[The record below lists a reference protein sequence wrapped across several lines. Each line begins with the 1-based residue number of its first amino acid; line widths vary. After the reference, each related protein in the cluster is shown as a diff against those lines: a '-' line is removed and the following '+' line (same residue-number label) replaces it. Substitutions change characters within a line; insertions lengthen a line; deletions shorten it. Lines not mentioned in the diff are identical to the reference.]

1 MDIDLRLGNC
11 LHVLKEMEDN
21 TIDSIVCDPPYG
33 LHFMSSKWDYDVPSV
48 EIWRECLRVLKHGG
62 HLLAFSGTRTY
73 HRVVVNIEDA
83 GFEIR
88 DQIQWIYGEGFPKSL
103 SVSKAIDKAAGKERE
118 VIGYNERNDRV
129 LPSGEG
135 GYHGNTH
142 KEYEMGGRERVK
154 LPITKS
160 TTPEAKQWEGWGT
173 QLKPA
178 NEPICLARKPL
189 IGTVV
194 ENVLEHGT
202 GAMNIDGCR
211 IPTVDKLS
219 IGSNNRE
226 NGVVNFGM
234 KNDKE
239 AQTQHNS
246 GRWPANVIHDGSDE
260 AIEHFPETGGGHWA
274 KTKITGYGKNYGGT
288 QEYEGVG
295 PKDSLVASAARYFYC
310 AKANQRERN
319 AGCDN
324 LPLKLNENSTYGMQ
338 NDEGLRNN
346 NRNPEN
352 RTREQR
358 NNHPTV
364 KPIALMR
371 YLCRLITPPEGI
383 VLDPFMGSGTTG
395 IAACLEGFNFVG
407 IELDEDYL
415 EIARYRIA
423 HWGEYEV
430 TEDDSLIPQR
440 KITEWL

>member
-1 MDIDLRLGNC
+1 MDINLRLGNC
-11 LHVLKEMEDN
+11 LHVLKEMGDN
-21 TIDSIVCDPPYG
+21 SVDSIVCDPPYG
-33 LHFMSSKWDYDVPSV
+33 LHFMGSKWDYDVPSV

-103 SVSKAIDKAAGKERE
+103 NV
-118 VIGYNERNDRV
+118 
-129 LPSGEG
+129 
-135 GYHGNTH
+135 GN
-142 KEYEMGGRERVK
+142 
-154 LPITKS
+154 
-160 TTPEAKQWEGWGT
+160 GWGT

-178 NEPICLARKPL
+178 NEPICLARKPM
-189 IGTVV
+189 IGTTI
-194 ENVLEHGT
+194 ENMLEYGT

-211 IPTVDKLS
+211 IPTDENIEL
-219 IGSNNRE
+219 GRNNRAE
-226 NGVVNFGM
+226 CSS
-234 KNDKE
+234 
-239 AQTQHNS
+239 NS
-246 GRWPANVIHDGSDE
+246 YGTGLMGIDRTNLNQGRWPANVIHDGSDE

-310 AKANQRERN
+310 AKANQKERN

-338 NDEGLRNN
+338 SDEGLRNN
-346 NRNPEN
+346 KRNPEN

-395 IAACLEGFNFVG
+395 IAACLEEFNFVG

-423 HWGEYEV
+423 HWGDYEI
-430 TEDDSLIPQR
+430 TESQALIPQK

>member
-21 TIDSIVCDPPYG
+21 SVDSIVCDPPYG
-33 LHFMSSKWDYDVPSV
+33 LHFMGSKWDYDVPSV

-103 SVSKAIDKAAGKERE
+103 NV
-118 VIGYNERNDRV
+118 
-129 LPSGEG
+129 
-135 GYHGNTH
+135 GN
-142 KEYEMGGRERVK
+142 
-154 LPITKS
+154 
-160 TTPEAKQWEGWGT
+160 GWGT

-189 IGTVV
+189 IGTTV
-194 ENVLEHGT
+194 ENMLEYGT

-211 IPTVDKLS
+211 LE
-219 IGSNNRE
+219 GE
-226 NGVVNFGM
+226 N
-234 KNDKE
+234 
-239 AQTQHNS
+239 
-246 GRWPANVIHDGSDE
+246 RWPANVIHDGSDE

-295 PKDSLVASAARYFYC
+295 PKDSIVASAARYFYC
-310 AKANQRERN
+310 AKANQKERN
-319 AGCDN
+319 AGCDK

-338 NDEGLRNN
+338 SDEGLRNN
-346 NRNPEN
+346 KRNPEN

-423 HWGEYEV
+423 HWGDYEI
-430 TEDDSLIPQR
+430 TESQTLIPQK